1 MKSYL
6 QSCQTEFWRRV
17 FKAETQWLSRELDG
31 VEKVLSVGCGP
42 AVIEAALSERGF
54 EVVGLDVSAEALRC
68 APDSIR
74 TVSGS
79 AEAMDFEDRCFD
91 AVVFVVSLQFVED
104 YHEAIKESER
114 VLTANGKL
122 VVMLLNPQSEFFQS
136 KMRDPSSYVQ
146 RIKHLDLRA
155 IGNAI
160 SDGFSIRTE
169 YFLGIQGHRVFETS
183 RPDWASLYVI
193 TGRKKA

>member
-6 QSCQTEFWRRV
+6 QSCKTEFWRRV

-31 VEKVLSVGCGP
+31 AEKVLSVGCGP
-42 AVIEAALSERGF
+42 AVVEAALSESGF
-54 EVVGLDVSAEALRC
+54 EVVGLDVSVEALRC
-68 APDSIR
+68 APDSVR

-91 AVVFVVSLQFVED
+91 AVVFVVSLQFIEN
-104 YHEAIKESER
+104 YHEAIRESER
-114 VLTANGKL
+114 VLTTSGKL
-122 VVMLLNPQSEFFQS
+122 VVMLLNPQSEFFRS

-155 IGNAI
+155 IENAI

-169 YFLGIQGHRVFETS
+169 YFLGIRGGQVFETS
-183 RPDWASLYVI
+183 RPEWASLYVI
-193 TGRKKA
+193 TGRRKV